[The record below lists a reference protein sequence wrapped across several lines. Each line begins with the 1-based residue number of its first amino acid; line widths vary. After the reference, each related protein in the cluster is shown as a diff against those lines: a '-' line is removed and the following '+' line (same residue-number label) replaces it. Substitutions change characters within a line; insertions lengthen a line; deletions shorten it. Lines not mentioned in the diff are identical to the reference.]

1 MIMNINGWIKQEV
14 DNRDYISVRHTLMS
28 AAPLPTEFKLP
39 ITLPIM
45 DQKSIGSCVA
55 NSGCLCYLYEAKQK
69 SLKSRMNPSRLF
81 LYYNARAMRGWELE
95 DSGAIIRDAFKS
107 LNKEGVCTESLW
119 KYDIRKFAKKPPKSA
134 YKNGLTHTTVRYA
147 AVPQTIDALKR
158 TLISGACVSFG
169 FDVYESFISGN
180 WANTTGI
187 MPLPKSGEGIIGG
200 HAVTLYAYS
209 DLTQTFTIQNSWG
222 TDWGKGGYFQMP
234 YSFITSDACSD
245 FWCIESIS

>member
-1 MIMNINGWIKQEV
+1 MNINGWIKQEV
-14 DNRDYISVRHTLMS
+14 DNRDYISVRHTLMG

-39 ITLPIM
+39 ITLPVY
-45 DQKSIGSCVA
+45 DQSQIGSCVA

-69 SLKSRMNPSRLF
+69 SLKNRLKPSRLF

-119 KYDIRKFAKKPPKSA
+119 KYDISKFAKKPPKSA

-147 AVPQTIDALKR
+147 TVPQTIDALKR
-158 TLISGACVSFG
+158 TLISGACISFG

-180 WANTTGI
+180 WDSTTGI
-187 MPLPKSGEGIIGG
+187 MPLPKVNERIIGG
-200 HAVTLYAYS
+200 HAIGCVGYS

-222 TDWGKGGYFQMP
+222 TDWGKNGYFQMP